1 MEKRLLRGLLSTPLG
16 WAPSASSKHTILSAL
31 LSWKGSLDDPDTSV
45 HFFKKEW
52 ASFKMA
58 PPDHQ
63 WLPAT
68 LNMPIICQGIWCYS
82 KDISQES
89 TSFHVVFLSQ
99 TPKAIPVVKAASS
112 TKLKLKLS
120 WQNRKLFGGRG
131 TELNLGSFS
140 SFSQLYFCSQLQ
152 LGERVFTFS
161 LEFMSSYFIIN
172 VANRGVWLI
181 PSSGF
186 WAMFHTN
193 CQI

>member
-1 MEKRLLRGLLSTPLG
+1 MEGFSG
-16 WAPSASSKHTILSAL
+16 WSRHFHAF
-31 LSWKGSLDDPDTSV
+31 
-45 HFFKKEW
+45 FFKKEW

-58 PPDHQ
+58 PPDNQ

-68 LNMPIICQGIWCYS
+68 PSMPIICQEIWCHS

-89 TSFHVVFLSQ
+89 TSSFQVVFLSQ
-99 TPKAIPVVKAASS
+99 TPTAIPIVKAASS
-112 TKLKLKLS
+112 KKLKLKLS